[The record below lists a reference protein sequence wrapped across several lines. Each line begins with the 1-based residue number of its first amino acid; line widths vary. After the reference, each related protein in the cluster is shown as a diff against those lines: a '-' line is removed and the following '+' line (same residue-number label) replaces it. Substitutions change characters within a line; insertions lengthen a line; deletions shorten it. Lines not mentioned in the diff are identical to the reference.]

1 VTADASPAGATLG
14 RAQAPVPEAVAGGPP
29 RAAGARRRWDADSAF
44 ALALRLSSL
53 CVLAAVVLLLI
64 ETLKGAAPA
73 LRAYGPAFLVGT
85 AWDPVAEHFGA
96 LPYVLGTLVTSALA
110 LLFAVPF
117 GIGAAVFLAEIAP
130 PGPAAIVSFLI
141 ELLASIPSIVYGL
154 WGVFVLAPFLRVHT
168 EPWLIAHLGFL
179 PLFRGFPFGL
189 GILPAGLVLA
199 VMIVPTV
206 TSVSRE
212 ILRALPV
219 SLRGAAL
226 ALGATRAEAIGVTLD
241 AARPGILGAVILA
254 LGRALGETMA
264 VTMVIGN
271 SNRLSWSLLAPG
283 ATMASVIANEFTEAV
298 GRMHLASLF
307 EVALVLF
314 GITLVVNALARA
326 IVAAATGGRRDVA
339 GAA

>member
-1 VTADASPAGATLG
+1 MTAGVPTREAAFVASREHP
-14 RAQAPVPEAVAGGPP
+14 QDE
-29 RAAGARRRWDADSAF
+29 RRRFSADDAF
-44 ALALRLSSL
+44 ALALRIASL
-53 CVLAAVVLLLI
+53 AVLAAVLLLVV
-64 ETLKGAAPA
+64 ETLRGA
-73 LRAYGPAFLVGT
+73 GPAFHAFGLGFLWRT
-85 AWDPVAEHFGA
+85 EWDPVAERFGA
-96 LPYVLGTLVTSALA
+96 LPYVFGTLVTSGLA
-110 LLFAVPF
+110 LLLAVPF

-130 PGPAAIVSFLI
+130 PRVGAVVSFLI

-154 WGVFVLAPFLRVHT
+154 WGVFVLAPFLRSLV

-179 PLFRGFPFGL
+179 PLFQGFPFGL
-189 GILPAGLVLA
+189 GILNAGLVLA

-212 ILRALPV
+212 ILRALPD

-271 SNRLSWSLLAPG
+271 TNRISWSLLSPG
-283 ATMASVIANEFTEAV
+283 STMASVIANEFTEAV
-298 GRMHLASLF
+298 GKLHLAALF
-307 EVALVLF
+307 EVAFVLF
-314 GITLVVNALARA
+314 LVTLVVNAVARL
-326 IVAAATGGRRDVA
+326 IVLAATGGRRDVA